1 MRTAI
6 RNGRVALDGS
16 LLDADV
22 LVAEG
27 KVAAVGEVGGADR
40 EIDASGCYV
49 LPGFMDFH
57 THVDDWIGRFYLAD
71 TYASATR
78 TAVENGITTLCTF
91 VTQDPK
97 GTLAEAMGT
106 ARAKAAGTSHADV
119 LWHLTPTTFADSDL
133 AFLERLVASGY
144 RTLKLYT
151 TYRPAGLY
159 ASYEVLDTLFRRL
172 GPLGASFLVHCEDD
186 ALIAAVDREALDLSR
201 ASSHALM
208 RPGAAEAEAVRRVLD
223 LSAATGAPAHVVH
236 VSTVE
241 GARLIAEAKDRADV
255 TCETCPQ
262 YLVLDDSWLAR
273 PDGHRWLCSPPL
285 RGDRD
290 AFRALARQG
299 VFDMIATDH
308 CPFRPED
315 KDAWDGRDIR
325 QVPNGLAGIG
335 ALPHVTWKIWEDDP
349 DRSALG
355 LATHLAENP
364 ARRAGV
370 GDRKGALRPGMD
382 GDVVVLD
389 PSGPERPIRSAGV
402 PTPEPFPGLTTR
414 LRFRHVLLRG
424 NIAAQDGRILEP
436 DAPRGALLQPDPE
449 TLPTP

>member
-22 LVAEG
+22 LVADG

-40 EIDASGCYV
+40 EIDAAGCYV

-71 TYASATR
+71 TYATATR

-97 GTLAEAMGT
+97 GGLLEAMT
-106 ARAKAAGTSHADV
+106 AARAKAAGHSHADV
-119 LWHLTPTTFADSDL
+119 LWHLTPTTFAEADL

-159 ASYEVLDTLFRRL
+159 ASYEVLDALFRRL

-186 ALIAAVDREALDLSR
+186 ALIAAVDRSALDLSL

-208 RPGAAEAEAVRRVLD
+208 RPGAAEAEAVRRVLE

-241 GARLIAEAKDRADV
+241 GARLIVEGRDRADV

-285 RGDRD
+285 RGDRE
-290 AFRALARQG
+290 AFRTLARQG
-299 VFDMIATDH
+299 AFDMIATDH

-355 LATHLAENP
+355 LATHLAFNP

-402 PTPEPFPGLTTR
+402 PTPEPFLGLTTR

-424 NIAAQDGRILEP
+424 NIAAQDGRLLEP
-436 DAPRGALLQPDPE
+436 DAPGGSPLQPDPE